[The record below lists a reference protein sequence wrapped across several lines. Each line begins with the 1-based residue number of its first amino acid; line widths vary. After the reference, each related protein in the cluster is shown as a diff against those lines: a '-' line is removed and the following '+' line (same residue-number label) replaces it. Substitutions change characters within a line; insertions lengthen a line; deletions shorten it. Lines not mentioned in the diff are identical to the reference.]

1 MKALL
6 VLCLVAICSCTEPI
20 EIVKCFLS
28 SDVIF
33 KGISKII
40 DAIETKD
47 MMKVVGVITGL
58 FRPFKDE
65 VMKCLGKEVALTGKV
80 PDWVIKVA
88 QKIGQVAI
96 TVWNNGGCQ
105 AVKSL
110 CASKFGPICSII
122 PC

>member
-6 VLCLVAICSCTEPI
+6 VLCLVAICSCTEPV
-20 EIVKCFLS
+20 EVVKCFLT
-28 SDVIF
+28 SDIIF

-40 DAIETKD
+40 DAVETKNFLN
-47 MMKVVGVITGL
+47 VVAVLTEL

-65 VMKCLGKEVALTGKV
+65 VMKCLKVNDMVLRGV

-88 QKIGQVAI
+88 KIVGQIAI
-96 TVWNNGGCQ
+96 TIWENGGCS
-105 AVKSL
+105 AVKKI
-110 CASKFGPICSII
+110 CQEKVGPVCNFI